1 MTNEGTTAADGGW
14 IRGLLRA
21 EAFGHPVSGI
31 ELIETHIS
39 WVILTGDYA
48 YKVKKPVDLGFLDF
62 STLEKRRMCCEAEVR
77 LNQRMAPTVYLDV
90 VTITG
95 ARDAPRM
102 NGGGPVLDYAVRMRQ
117 FDQGAQLDRMLARGA
132 LTREHLD
139 AFAAAVAD
147 FHERAARV
155 PKSASFGTPEAV
167 WAPVAENFAH
177 IGEKV
182 PPPGADS
189 AYARL
194 ERWSRTRWD
203 SLAATFR
210 DRRAA
215 GFVRECH
222 GDLHL
227 RNLAWVDGAPVAF
240 DCIEFNDN
248 LRWIDVL
255 SDVAFLVM
263 DLQDRGQP
271 RLASRFLNA
280 YLEHTGDYGHLEVL
294 PYYLAYRALVR
305 AKVTAIRLGQEG
317 LEASEREAA
326 EREFEA
332 YLELALGYAREPEPM
347 LVVTCGLSGSGK
359 TTLTT
364 PLLEVL
370 DAIRLRSD
378 VERKRL
384 FGLKPGESGRADV
397 GEGIYDAAAGDR
409 TYAWLLELARALLG
423 AGKTVIVDATF
434 LDPARRAPFAALAQE
449 LAVRYRVL
457 ELTASPEVLKRRLR
471 ARRGDASDADVAVLE
486 SQLERWP
493 SVTGEERSLTVS
505 VDTEQTF
512 DVESLAARLR
522 AG

>member
-1 MTNEGTTAADGGW
+1 MTSEGTAAVDGGW

-21 EAFGHPVSGI
+21 EAFDHPVSGVEI
-31 ELIETHIS
+31 IETHIS

-48 YKVKKPVDLGFLDF
+48 YKIKKPVDLGFLDF
-62 STLEKRRMCCEAEVR
+62 STVEKRRTCCEAEVR
-77 LNQRMAPTVYLDV
+77 LNQRMAPTIYLDV

-95 ARDAPRM
+95 ARDAPRV
-102 NGGGPVLDYAVRMRQ
+102 NGDGPVLDYAVRMRQ
-117 FDQGAQLDRMLARGA
+117 FDQA
-132 LTREHLD
+132 EHLD

-155 PKSASFGTPEAV
+155 SARSSFGTPDAV

-182 PPPGADS
+182 PSPGADS

-194 ERWSRTRWD
+194 ERWSRGRWEA
-203 SLAATFR
+203 LASIFR
-210 DRRAA
+210 ERRAA

-227 RNLAWVDGAPVAF
+227 RNLAWVDGTPVAF

-271 RLASRFLNA
+271 RFASRFLNA

-317 LEASEREAA
+317 LGASEQDTA
-326 EREFEA
+326 EQEFEA
-332 YLELALGYAREPEPM
+332 YLDLALGYARAPEPM

-364 PLLEVL
+364 PLLEML

-384 FGLKPGESGRADV
+384 YGLKPHESGRADV

-409 TYAWLLELARALLG
+409 TYARLLELARALLG

-434 LDPARRAPFAALAQE
+434 LDPARRVPFEALARE
-449 LAVRYRVL
+449 LAVRYRIL

-471 ARRGDASDADVAVLE
+471 ARRGDASDADVVVLE
-486 SQLERWP
+486 RQLERWP
-493 SVTGEERSLTVS
+493 SVTGPERSLAVS
-505 VDTEQTF
+505 VDTEQTL
-512 DVESLAARLR
+512 DVESLAARLQ
-522 AG
+522 AD